1 MKKNMKAMLSF
12 LFVLVFLVQMTG
24 VMASASYGTGSE
36 YLAYE
41 AYFPAPTAEN
51 PNAYARLTEDEGLN
65 QEILGDK
72 TFSVTLGGMPL
83 SQSGGINSI
92 SELMNADLIITPPEG
107 YYVSKLYLRG
117 DSYDP
122 DTTVSTDASAAYP
135 YGDLSAAAVVTWE
148 SDKAFTWSGGGNVF
162 RTELASSPA
171 QSGYFLVIYFDEIEY
186 GSSLTVNY
194 SALGYMDPDYGYTG
208 DYFTVRSLPDDQL
221 ESAHAQGL
229 DFTGW
234 VLRYDEND
242 TTVEVPAG
250 SQIAPY
256 ANCTLE
262 AQWDTYEAPAPVYE
276 EPAPE
281 EPAYEEPAPEGPA
294 YEEPVN
300 EEPVYEEPAPAD
312 PVYEEPV
319 VEEPANDYPDGPSSS
334 ADAPAVIEPAPAEP
348 TYEEPSTDGP
358 VEIPVEEPS
367 NSGPV
372 DPGELPSNDGPVD
385 PGEQP
390 SNDGPVDPGN
400 NPYTAGPGS
409 TYDNPY
415 ADGPSA
421 SDENP
426 YADGPAAHQDQPTNG
441 SGTGPSSG
449 NQIDGPG
456 SSEVVI
462 PGTDVPA
469 PSGPNSTD
477 YHNYAVLE
485 GHNGRWALN
494 SSNGLSFRIGADFRQ
509 FSSLDIDHSATVSD
523 SYYTV
528 SSGASSSTTVLVS
541 PSFLN
546 GLSLGSHAFTFN
558 FTDGS
563 ATAAFVIENAAAP
576 EIINLTIKVLDVQAQ
591 YSGQNILGNGYEIK
605 EGGLYPGD
613 SLTLTYKGGSVN
625 VTNNGKTEVDTYALA
640 DMNGNDASGKYNLTF
655 LPGNVT
661 VTPLTITLAAQDYSR
676 PANGSAFNFASEYNS
691 IRSYGALNG
700 HRVSVAP
707 YLAQNGYQ
715 VSSAVN
721 QGSYDIMVKS
731 ITVRDAYGNDV
742 SGNYVC
748 DSLNKKLATLNITAP
763 SATEIPV
770 TITVTDNIW
779 TYDGKPHTV
788 KDYAVTGLV
797 DGDRVDV
804 TFANNNITNAGEYH
818 VIQSYRITNNGVAVP
833 DRKYKVTLNDTVTVQ
848 KFTITLTAESASKG
862 YDGTALRNDN
872 VKASALA
879 NSNHRIAVNFAVKD
893 SSGNIIKNGAVNVGT
908 YSKEITNVTIK
919 DGNTD
924 VTNNYDVRKVNG
936 TLTITP
942 SNGQVNPNN
951 SPKTG
956 DQNNIGLWIAI
967 LVASLLAVAAVAA
980 YLILKKRGGKKKDA
994 AKQPPRDRR

>member
-1 MKKNMKAMLSF
+1 MKKNAKATFSF
-12 LFVLVFLVQMTG
+12 LIVLVLLLQLTG
-24 VMASASYGTGSE
+24 VMAGASYGPGTE

-41 AYFPAPTAEN
+41 AYFPAPTAED
-51 PNAYARLTEDEGLN
+51 PNAYARLTEDEAAN
-65 QEILGDK
+65 QELLGGK
-72 TFSVTLGGMPL
+72 SFSVTVGGMPL
-83 SQSGGINSI
+83 SQSAGINML
-92 SELMNADLIITPPEG
+92 SELTNADLLITPPEG

-117 DSYDP
+117 DSYNP
-122 DTTVSTDASAAYP
+122 DTPVSAEATAAYP
-135 YGDLSAAAVVTWE
+135 NGDLSAAAAVTWE
-148 SDKAFTWSGGGNVF
+148 RDKIFTWNGGGYSF
-162 RTELASSPA
+162 RSELSSSPA
-171 QSGYFLVIYFDEIEY
+171 DSGYILVIYFDEIEF
-186 GSSLTVNY
+186 GSPLTVNY
-194 SALGYMDPDYGYTG
+194 SALGYMDPDNCYTG
-208 DYFTVRSLPDDQL
+208 DYVTVRDLPADQL

-242 TTVEVPAG
+242 TTVEVGAG

-256 ANCTLE
+256 ASCTLE
-262 AQWDTYEAPAPVYE
+262 AQWGTYEAPAPVYE

-281 EPAYEEPAPEGPA
+281 EPVYEEPAPEGPA
-294 YEEPVN
+294 YEEPPAD
-300 EEPVYEEPAPAD
+300 EPVYVEPAPAEPVSEG

-319 VEEPANDYPDGPSSS
+319 NEDPVPVYTDE
-334 ADAPAVIEPAPAEP
+334 PAVIEPAPAEP
-348 TYEEPSTDGP
+348 AYEEPSGDGPVIPGTDGP
-358 VEIPVEEPS
+358 VEIPVEEPT
-367 NSGPV
+367 NA
-372 DPGELPSNDGPVD
+372 GPVD

-390 SNDGPVDPGN
+390 VNDGPTDPGSL
-400 NPYTAGPGS
+400 PYTAGPGTS
-409 TYDNPY
+409 YDNPY
-415 ADGPSA
+415 AEGPSA

-426 YADGPAAHQDQPTNG
+426 YADGPAAHPDQPT
-441 SGTGPSSG
+441 SSAGTGPSSG

-576 EIINLTIKVLDVQAQ
+576 EIINLTIKVMDVQAQ

-605 EGGLYPGD
+605 EGSLYPGD

-640 DMNGNDASGKYNLTF
+640 DSYGNDASSKYNLTF

-715 VSSAVN
+715 VSNAVN
-721 QGSYDIMVKS
+721 QGTYDIMVRS

-748 DSLNKKLATLNITAP
+748 DSLNKKLATLNITAA

-779 TYDGKPHTV
+779 TYDGKAHTV
-788 KDYAVTGLV
+788 KNYTASGLV

-893 SSGNIIKNGAVNVGT
+893 ASGNIIKNGAVNVGT
-908 YSKEITNVTIK
+908 YSKVITNVTIK

-924 VTNNYDVRKVNG
+924 VSNNYDIRKVDG

-942 SNGQVNPNN
+942 SNGQYNPNN

-980 YLILKKRGGKKKDA
+980 YLILKKRGGKKDA